1 MQPIQHRSSNDVLGA
16 PPGVDIERCRPLY
29 ITRYRWADGSG
40 GVASF
45 WQPTPEELAL
55 LNTGAPV
62 RLTFDAP
69 THFPVYVGV
78 DGDGLLQV

>member
-1 MQPIQHRSSNDVLGA
+1 MNPIHHPSTNDVLGA
-16 PPGVDIERCRPLY
+16 PPGVPIDQCRPFY
-29 ITRYRWADGSG
+29 ITRIQYADGSG

-55 LNTGAPV
+55 LNAGKPV

-78 DGDGLLQV
+78 DGDGLLEV

>member
-1 MQPIQHRSSNDVLGA
+1 MRPTQHPSSNDVLRA
-16 PPGVDIERCRPLY
+16 PPGVDIDRCAPLF
-29 ITRYRWADGSG
+29 ITRYQFADGTL

-55 LNTGAPV
+55 LNAGKPV

-78 DGDGLLQV
+78 DGDGLLEL